1 MILHTPY
8 TIRSRRHNVLC
19 GHVLCTLV
27 AFLVASQLERTTVRA
42 ADDPLPKA
50 EEILD
55 QYVEV
60 SGGKAAYEK
69 LHNRATKGTLDF
81 VTTGIKATVTTYSA
95 EPDKMRTIIESPAI
109 GKVEEGTDG
118 EIAWELSL
126 MTGPRIKEGDEKATT
141 MRAAAFDSTV
151 NWRKQYDKAE
161 CAGVETVEDKPCHKV
176 ILTPATGMPE
186 THYYE
191 QESGLLVKM
200 NQTIKSP
207 MGVIPVETEKN
218 FADGRSSQAS
228 GRRSGCGSS
237 VSSGTIWVSG
247 RQSGAD
253 PVTGVLPPWSK
264 QEIMIPRKSQ
274 ASRQPT
280 VSAARYV
287 FGSIASPTPCH
298 KFGSLCSSSMMIL

>member
-207 MGVIPVETEKN
+207 MGVIPVETLLSDYKKVDGILIPHTIRQFLAGQELVVRSQSIQHN
-218 FADGRSSQAS
+218 VETPADRFELPAEVKALVDKSKA
-228 GRRSGCGSS
+228 
-237 VSSGTIWVSG
+237 
-247 RQSGAD
+247 
-253 PVTGVLPPWSK
+253 TGD
-264 QEIMIPRKSQ
+264 
-274 ASRQPT
+274 
-280 VSAARYV
+280 
-287 FGSIASPTPCH
+287 
-298 KFGSLCSSSMMIL
+298 